1 MDIVVGTT
9 LLFIL
14 VLVFFRHFRHV
25 QPAQSYGI
33 EQRAAAPVCSPDR
46 GGCLTGYGE
55 GWQEAEYQ
63 QRSREQAQLGEP
75 HGLIGQTAIERI
87 QPVRITPRLPAECA
101 PAAIPVEIPAKI
113 EREWEVLRR

>member
-33 EQRAAAPVCSPDR
+33 EQHAPAPVCSPNR
-46 GGCLTGYGE
+46 GDCLTGYAG
-55 GWQEAEYQ
+55 GQEAEHQ
-63 QRSREQAQLGEP
+63 PHNREHDQLREP
-75 HGLIGQTAIERI
+75 HWSIGQTAIERI
-87 QPVRITPRLPAECA
+87 QPVRIVPRLPAECA
-101 PAAIPVEIPAKI
+101 PAAIPIEFPVKVE
-113 EREWEVLRR
+113 RGHEVSRR